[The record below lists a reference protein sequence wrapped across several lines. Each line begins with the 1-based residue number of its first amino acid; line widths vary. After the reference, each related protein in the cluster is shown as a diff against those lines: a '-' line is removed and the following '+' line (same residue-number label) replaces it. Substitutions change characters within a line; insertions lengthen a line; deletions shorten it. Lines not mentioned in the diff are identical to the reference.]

1 MWALPEGGQG
11 FENVCR
17 SPADPTRVSDGNR
30 RGGNQMPH
38 NNAMHLTVNSR
49 LRRLLPA
56 GDRER

>member
-1 MWALPEGGQG
+1 VTTKTVP
-11 FENVCR
+11 
-17 SPADPTRVSDGNR
+17 
-30 RGGNQMPH
+30 